1 MNLRLLLILLF
12 TLPLHAV
19 ELVKWERIPLPVAL
33 NIGQERM
40 VFVDRNVRVGYPAA
54 LEDKLRI
61 QSSNGT
67 LYLFASQPFAS
78 TRLQLQ
84 DTENG
89 ELILL
94 DVSASKGEQIREPV
108 RIVREEKKT
117 TDAKPDATPAP
128 LPSTPLPVALTR
140 YAAQML
146 YAPLRA
152 VEPLPGI
159 QPEGVRLA
167 KTLTTL
173 LPALPVSA
181 VPLSGWRLDPY
192 HLAAI
197 RLQNKSSTRLE
208 LDPRQL
214 QGQFYA
220 ASFQHRWLGPAGSAE
235 DTSVLYIIT
244 HNQHPEQA
252 ILPEPE
258 PEPEK
263 KK

>member
-1 MNLRLLLILLF
+1 MNTRPLLILLVAI
-12 TLPLHAV
+12 PLHAV

-33 NIGQERM
+33 NIGQERI

-54 LEDKLRI
+54 LEGKLRI

-67 LYLFASQPFAS
+67 LYLLASQPFAA

-94 DVSASKGEQIREPV
+94 DVSTSKGERIREPM

-117 TDAKPDATPAP
+117 PDAKPDTTPEP
-128 LPSTPLPVALTR
+128 LSSTPLPVALTR

-146 YAPLRA
+146 YAPLRT
-152 VEPLPGI
+152 VEPLPGV

-167 KTLTTL
+167 KTITTL
-173 LPALPVSA
+173 LPGLPVSA
-181 VPLSGWRLDPY
+181 IPIGGWRLDPY

-197 RLQNKSSTRLE
+197 RLQNKSATRLE

-214 QGQFYA
+214 QGRFYA
-220 ASFQHRWLGPAGSAE
+220 ASFQHCWLGPAGSAE
-235 DTSVLYIIT
+235 DTTVLYLIT
-244 HNQHPEQA
+244 RNQRPEQA
-252 ILPEPE
+252 ILPESA
-258 PEPEK
+258 PEK

>member
-1 MNLRLLLILLF
+1 MNARPLLLLLI

-33 NIGQERM
+33 NIGQERI
-40 VFVDRNVRVGYPAA
+40 VFVDRNVRVGYPAT
-54 LEDKLRI
+54 LEGKLRI

-67 LYLFASQPFAS
+67 LYLLASQPFAA

-89 ELILL
+89 ELMLL
-94 DVSASKGEQIREPV
+94 DVSASKGGHIREPM

-117 TDAKPDATPAP
+117 TDAKPDAVPQS

-146 YAPLRA
+146 YAPLRT
-152 VEPLPGI
+152 VEPLPGV

-167 KTLTTL
+167 KTITTL
-173 LPALPVSA
+173 LPVLPVSTI
-181 VPLSGWRLDPY
+181 PIGGWRLDPY

-197 RLQNKSSTRLE
+197 RLQNKSATRLE

-235 DTSVLYIIT
+235 DTTMLYLIT
-244 HNQHPEQA
+244 RNQRPEQT
-252 ILPEPE
+252 ILPEPA
-258 PEPEK
+258 PEK

>member
-1 MNLRLLLILLF
+1 MNLRPLLILLF
-12 TLPLHAV
+12 ALPLHAV

-33 NIGQERM
+33 NIGQERI

-54 LEDKLRI
+54 LEGKLRI

-67 LYLFASQPFAS
+67 LYLLASQPFAA

-94 DVSASKGEQIREPV
+94 DVSASKSELIREPM

-117 TDAKPDATPAP
+117 PDAKPDTTPEP

-146 YAPLRA
+146 YAPLRT
-152 VEPLPGI
+152 VEPLPGV

-173 LPALPVSA
+173 LPTLPVNA
-181 VPLSGWRLDPY
+181 MPIGGWRLDPY

-197 RLQNKSSTRLE
+197 RLQNKSATRLE

-235 DTSVLYIIT
+235 DTTVLYLIT
-244 HNQHPEQA
+244 RNYRPEQA
-252 ILPEPE
+252 ILPESA
-258 PEPEK
+258 PEK

>member
-1 MNLRLLLILLF
+1 MNTRPLLILLVA
-12 TLPLHAV
+12 LPLHAV

-33 NIGQERM
+33 NIGQERI

-54 LEDKLRI
+54 LEGKLRI

-67 LYLFASQPFAS
+67 LYLLASQPFAA

-94 DVSASKGEQIREPV
+94 DVSASKGEHIREPI

-117 TDAKPDATPAP
+117 PDAKPDAVPEP

-146 YAPLRA
+146 YAPLRT
-152 VEPLPGI
+152 VEPLPGV

-167 KTLTTL
+167 KPSPRCCPRYPST
-173 LPALPVSA
+173 PYRSA
-181 VPLSGWRLDPY
+181 
-192 HLAAI
+192 
-197 RLQNKSSTRLE
+197 
-208 LDPRQL
+208 
-214 QGQFYA
+214 
-220 ASFQHRWLGPAGSAE
+220 AGSWI
-235 DTSVLYIIT
+235 LIT
-244 HNQHPEQA
+244 GGDPATE
-252 ILPEPE
+252 
-258 PEPEK
+258 
-263 KK
+263 

>member
-1 MNLRLLLILLF
+1 MNLRPLLILLF
-12 TLPLHAV
+12 ALPLHAV

-33 NIGQERM
+33 NIGQERI

-54 LEDKLRI
+54 LEGKLRI

-67 LYLFASQPFAS
+67 LYLLASQPFVA

-94 DVSASKGEQIREPV
+94 DVSASKDEHIREPL
-108 RIVREEKKT
+108 RIVHEEKKT
-117 TDAKPDATPAP
+117 TDAKPYAAPEP

-140 YAAQML
+140 YVAQML
-146 YAPLRA
+146 YAPLRT
-152 VEPLPGI
+152 VEPVPGV

-167 KTLTTL
+167 KTITTL

-181 VPLSGWRLDPY
+181 MPIGGWRLDPY

-197 RLQNKSSTRLE
+197 RLQNKSATRLE

-235 DTSVLYIIT
+235 DTTVLYLIT
-244 HNQHPEQA
+244 RNYRPEQA
-252 ILPEPE
+252 ILPEPA
-258 PEPEK
+258 PEK
-263 KK
+263 RK

>member
-1 MNLRLLLILLF
+1 MNTRPLLILLVA
-12 TLPLHAV
+12 LPLHAV

-33 NIGQERM
+33 NIGQERI

-54 LEDKLRI
+54 LEGKLRI

-67 LYLFASQPFAS
+67 LYLLASQPFAA

-89 ELILL
+89 ELMLL
-94 DVSASKGEQIREPV
+94 DVSANKGGHLREPM

-117 TDAKPDATPAP
+117 TDAKPDTTPEP

-146 YAPLRA
+146 YAPLRT
-152 VEPLPGI
+152 VEPLPGV

-167 KTLTTL
+167 KAITTL
-173 LPALPVSA
+173 LPTLPASA
-181 VPLSGWRLDPY
+181 TPIGGWRLDPY

-197 RLQNKSSTRLE
+197 RLQNKSATRLE
-208 LDPRQL
+208 IDPRQL

-235 DTSVLYIIT
+235 DTTVLYLIT
-244 HNQHPEQA
+244 HHQRPEQA
-252 ILPEPE
+252 ILPEPA
-258 PEPEK
+258 PEK

>member
-1 MNLRLLLILLF
+1 MNAHPLLILLVA
-12 TLPLHAV
+12 LPLHAV

-33 NIGQERM
+33 NIGQERI

-54 LEDKLRI
+54 LEGKLRI

-67 LYLFASQPFAS
+67 LYLLASQPFAA

-89 ELILL
+89 ELMLL
-94 DVSASKGEQIREPV
+94 DVSASKGEHIREPM

-117 TDAKPDATPAP
+117 TDAKPDAVPEP

-146 YAPLRA
+146 YAPLRT
-152 VEPLPGI
+152 VEPLPGV

-167 KTLTTL
+167 KTITTL
-173 LPALPVSA
+173 LPALPVSTI
-181 VPLSGWRLDPY
+181 PIGGWRLDPY

-197 RLQNKSSTRLE
+197 RLQNKSATRLE

-214 QGQFYA
+214 QGRFYA
-220 ASFQHRWLGPAGSAE
+220 ASFQHRWLGPSGSAE
-235 DTSVLYIIT
+235 DTTVLYLIT
-244 HNQHPEQA
+244 RNQRLEQA
-252 ILPEPE
+252 ILPEPA
-258 PEPEK
+258 PEK

>member
-1 MNLRLLLILLF
+1 MNVRPLLTLLVA
-12 TLPLHAV
+12 LPLHAV

-33 NIGQERM
+33 NIGQERI

-54 LEDKLRI
+54 LEGKLRI

-67 LYLFASQPFAS
+67 LYLLASQPFAA

-94 DVSASKGEQIREPV
+94 DVSASKGEHIREPM
-108 RIVREEKKT
+108 RIVRESKKT
-117 TDAKPDATPAP
+117 PDAKPDAVPQS

-146 YAPLRA
+146 YAPLRT
-152 VEPLPGI
+152 VEPLPGV

-167 KTLTTL
+167 KTISTL
-173 LPALPVSA
+173 LPALPVSTI
-181 VPLSGWRLDPY
+181 PIGGWQLDPY

-197 RLQNKSSTRLE
+197 RLQNKSATRLE

-235 DTSVLYIIT
+235 DTTVLYLIT
-244 HNQHPEQA
+244 RHQRPEQA
-252 ILPEPE
+252 ILPEPA
-258 PEPEK
+258 PEK

>member
-1 MNLRLLLILLF
+1 MNIRPLLILLVA
-12 TLPLHAV
+12 LPLHAV

-33 NIGQERM
+33 NIGQERI
-40 VFVDRNVRVGYPAA
+40 VFVDRNVRVGYPAT
-54 LEDKLRI
+54 LESKLRI

-67 LYLFASQPFAS
+67 LYLLASQPFAA

-94 DVSASKGEQIREPV
+94 DVSASKGEHIREPI
-108 RIVREEKKT
+108 RIVREEKKMS
-117 TDAKPDATPAP
+117 DAKPDAIPEP

-146 YAPLRA
+146 YAPLRT
-152 VEPLPGI
+152 VEPLPGV

-167 KTLTTL
+167 KVITTL
-173 LPALPVSA
+173 LPVLPVNA
-181 VPLSGWRLDPY
+181 IPIGGWRLDTY

-197 RLQNKSSTRLE
+197 RLQNKSATRLE

-220 ASFQHRWLGPAGSAE
+220 ASFQHRWPGPAGSAE
-235 DTSVLYIIT
+235 DTTVLYLIT
-244 HNQHPEQA
+244 RHQRPEQA
-252 ILPEPE
+252 ILPEPA
-258 PEPEK
+258 PEK

>member
-1 MNLRLLLILLF
+1 MNVRPLLILLIA
-12 TLPLHAV
+12 LPLHAV

-33 NIGQERM
+33 NLGQERI

-54 LEDKLRI
+54 LEGKLRI
-61 QSSNGT
+61 QSSNST
-67 LYLFASQPFAS
+67 LYLLASQPFAA

-94 DVSASKGEQIREPV
+94 DVTASKGGHIREPM

-117 TDAKPDATPAP
+117 PDTNPDAVPQS
-128 LPSTPLPVALTR
+128 LPSTPLPVVLTR

-146 YAPLRA
+146 YAPLRT
-152 VEPLPGI
+152 VEPLPGV

-167 KTLTTL
+167 KTITTL

-181 VPLSGWRLDPY
+181 MPIGGWKLAPY

-197 RLQNKSSTRLE
+197 QLQNKSATRLE

-235 DTSVLYIIT
+235 DTTVLYLIT
-244 HNQHPEQA
+244 HNQRPEQA
-252 ILPEPE
+252 ILPEPA
-258 PEPEK
+258 PEK

>member
-1 MNLRLLLILLF
+1 MNIRLLSLLLIA
-12 TLPLHAV
+12 LPLHAV
-19 ELVKWERIPLPVAL
+19 ELVTWERIPLPVEL
-33 NIGQERM
+33 NTGQERI
-40 VFVDRNVRVGYPAA
+40 VFVDRNVRVGYPAG

-67 LYLFASQPFAS
+67 LYLLASQPFAA

-94 DVSASKGEQIREPV
+94 DVSASKGEHIREPM

-117 TDAKPDATPAP
+117 ADVKPTVAP
-128 LPSTPLPVALTR
+128 QPEPSTPLPVALTR

-146 YAPLRA
+146 YAPLRT

-167 KTLTTL
+167 KIITTL

-181 VPLSGWRLDPY
+181 TPVNGWRLDIW

-197 RLQNKSSTRLE
+197 RLQNRSTARLE

-220 ASFQHRWLGPAGSAE
+220 ATFQHRWLGPAGSAE
-235 DTSVLYIIT
+235 DTTVLYLIT
-244 HNQHPEQA
+244 RNQRAEQA
-252 ILPEPE
+252 VLPEPA
-258 PEPEK
+258 PEK

>member
-1 MNLRLLLILLF
+1 MNIRPLLILLI

-33 NIGQERM
+33 NIGQERI

-54 LEDKLRI
+54 LEGKLRI

-67 LYLFASQPFAS
+67 LYLLASQPFAA

-94 DVSASKGEQIREPV
+94 DVSASKGGHILEPM

-117 TDAKPDATPAP
+117 TDAKPDVTPQS

-146 YAPLRA
+146 YAPLRT
-152 VEPLPGI
+152 VEPLPGV

-167 KTLTTL
+167 KTITTL
-173 LPALPVSA
+173 LPTLPVSA
-181 VPLSGWRLDPY
+181 IPIGGWRLDPY

-197 RLQNKSSTRLE
+197 RLQNKSATRLE

-214 QGQFYA
+214 QGLFYA
-220 ASFQHRWLGPAGSAE
+220 ASFQHCWLGPSGSAE
-235 DTSVLYIIT
+235 DTTVLYLIT
-244 HNQHPEQA
+244 RHQRPEQA
-252 ILPEPE
+252 ILPEPA
-258 PEPEK
+258 PEK